1 MALRIGGDARYS
13 VLNRADMNLFRLILF
28 VFLCVIQG
36 TILAASA
43 AAAQEGEASY
53 YADSLNGSK
62 TASGEIYD
70 KDALSAAHRSLPF
83 GTKVRVTYM
92 KTGQSVEV
100 VINDRGPYAKGRII
114 DLSSAAAK
122 QLGLIDA
129 GHGKVRLEVIGP

>member
-1 MALRIGGDARYS
+1 
-13 VLNRADMNLFRLILF
+13 MNLFRLILF

-83 GTKVRVTYM
+83 GTKVRVTYL

-100 VINDRGPYAKGRII
+100 VINDRGPFAKGRII

-122 QLGLIDA
+122 QLGLIKA
-129 GHGKVRLEVIGP
+129 GHGKVRLDVIAP

>member
-1 MALRIGGDARYS
+1 
-13 VLNRADMNLFRLILF
+13 MNIFRFILV
-28 VFLCVIQG
+28 VFLCVMQG
-36 TILAASA
+36 MILAASA

-53 YADSLNGSK
+53 YADSLNGGK

-83 GTKVRVTYM
+83 GTKVRVTYL
-92 KTGQSVEV
+92 KTGQSVVV
-100 VINDRGPYAKGRII
+100 VINDRGPYVKGRII

-129 GHGKVRLEVIGP
+129 GHGKVKLEVMAP